1 MHTIDIHTVS
11 SRESLFTLTAE
22 GKSRTTDS
30 FHLNSLEISMTQCQ
44 FGSDALLGIS
54 NQHFPHEIHS
64 LRINVLV
71 PLSFKT
77 KIHLFV
83 FFVNLVI
90 FRPLEECFLDQ

>member
-22 GKSRTTDS
+22 SKSRTTDS
-30 FHLNSLEISMTQCQ
+30 FHLNRLEISMAQCQ
-44 FGSDALLGIS
+44 FGTDAMLGIS
-54 NQHFPHEIHS
+54 CQHFPQEIHS
-64 LRINVLV
+64 FRINVFV

-83 FFVNLVI
+83 FFVHLVI
-90 FRPLEECFLDQ
+90 FRPLEECLLD